1 MLVGC
6 HAVLKLK
13 ITNKMMTEK
22 RFIGGSKLYKFSP
35 CEMVTQDEIDNL
47 KIRFA
52 PSTCDSMQDWDVSNQ
67 SDSSLLDIFI
77 NLLYASIFE
86 NEY

>member
-1 MLVGC
+1 
-6 HAVLKLK
+6 
-13 ITNKMMTEK
+13 
-22 RFIGGSKLYKFSP
+22 
-35 CEMVTQDEIDNL
+35 MVTQDEIDNL